1 MPALLGGLLCVP
13 PRRGTQ
19 DTMQLGACTDR
30 ERVSTWVHILGG
42 VGLRIARARAAGHII
57 NLVLRSLPCIT
68 HVWSLGCCKDDGPSC
83 IYGFGHSAAWPCSV
97 CGCRGWGLNRQG
109 QGLPG

>member
-13 PRRGTQ
+13 PCRGTR

-42 VGLRIARARAAGHII
+42 RWAAD
-57 NLVLRSLPCIT
+57 SQ
-68 HVWSLGCCKDDGPSC
+68 SQ
-83 IYGFGHSAAWPCSV
+83 
-97 CGCRGWGLNRQG
+97 GCRAHHQ
-109 QGLPG
+109 PGTRVPALRHPRVEPWVLQR